1 MQKIELLKRIFRTQV
16 KRYISQI
23 LIIFLFIFV
32 SALATAG
39 VAWLL
44 DPAIKKIFIEK
55 DVTLLFVIPGLIV
68 LAFVIKSISIYI
80 IRIKTIKKAC
90 FGMRADRRVDMGSSV
105 LHLSKKQHSY
115 SCCL

>member
-80 IRIKTIKKAC
+80 IRIKTIKISFNIRDISSPSLKLEKLNEL
-90 FGMRADRRVDMGSSV
+90 FGVI
-105 LHLSKKQHSY
+105 LNT
-115 SCCL
+115 

>member
-1 MQKIELLKRIFRTQV
+1 M
-16 KRYISQI
+16 S
-23 LIIFLFIFV
+23 

-55 DVTLLFVIPGLIV
+55 DVTLLFVIPGLII

-80 IRIKTIKKAC
+80 IRIKTIKISFNITKNY
-90 FGMRADRRVDMGSSV
+90 SN
-105 LHLSKKQHSY
+105 SY
-115 SCCL
+115 G